1 MRDLDELRQLARH
14 ESPLPAQR
22 TEEILDVYFR
32 RVPLRTQYA
41 LEQFPLDSTSVLDVG
56 CSCGTSLAHFGPGSL
71 GLDNNPEAV
80 SFCAALGLDVEEL
93 DVDGEFDLGGRT
105 FDYIWVSDILEH
117 LEAPRLL
124 LRRLVPALKPTG
136 KLLLQT
142 SVLPV
147 SLPRR
152 ILRSRGKQP
161 FDADVHYHQWTRETM
176 THLLAR
182 AGYRVHRVLVPRPP
196 SWSRLTPLLRPAFA
210 PRLVFEAAPDAALL
224 RTVERSERRNRRVRA
239 E

>member
-1 MRDLDELRQLARH
+1 VRDLDELRELARRK
-14 ESPLPAQR
+14 SPLPSER

-41 LEQFPLDSTSVLDVG
+41 LEQFPLDSASVLDVG

-80 SFCAALGLDVEEL
+80 TFCEALGLDAEEI
-93 DVDGEFDLGGRT
+93 DVDTDFDLGGRM

-124 LRRLVPALKPTG
+124 LRRLLVAVKPTG

-142 SVLPV
+142 SVLPAW
-147 SLPRR
+147 LPRR
-152 ILRSRGKQP
+152 VLRSRGKQP
-161 FDADVHYHQWTRETM
+161 FDADVHYHQWTQETM

-182 AGYRVHRVLVPRPP
+182 AGYRVQRVLVPRPP
-196 SWSRLTPLLRPAFA
+196 SWEKLTPVLRPAFA
-210 PRLVFEAAPDAALL
+210 PRLVFEAAPDEVLL
-224 RTVERSERRNRRVRA
+224 RTVERSEKRNRRAA
-239 E
+239 EA

>member
-1 MRDLDELRQLARH
+1 MRDLEELRQLARR
-14 ESPLPAQR
+14 ESPLPAER
-22 TEEILDVYFR
+22 TQEFLDVYFR

-41 LEQFPLDSTSVLDVG
+41 LEKFPLGSASVLDVG
-56 CSCGTSLAHFGPGSL
+56 CSVGTSLAHFGPGSL

-80 SFCAALGLDVEEL
+80 TFCTALGLDVKEVN
-93 DVDGEFDLGGRT
+93 VDADFDLGGRT

-124 LRRLVPALKPTG
+124 LRRLIPAVKPAG

-147 SLPRR
+147 RLPRTV
-152 ILRSRGKQP
+152 LRARRKQP

-182 AGYRVHRVLVPRPP
+182 AGYRVQRVLVPRPP
-196 SWSRLTPLLRPAFA
+196 SWSRLTPLLRPSFA
-210 PRLVFEAAPDAALL
+210 PRLVFEAAPDDALL
-224 RTVERSERRNRRVRA
+224 RTVERSENRNRRVDA
-239 E
+239 